1 MKIDD
6 IIKSM
11 ESKLDETNKGLIA
24 DDLGNLIQVSYD
36 HDNEINNMKGK
47 ISTLENDK
55 EKLLTVNGNLLQKI
69 SVEKEEALDPKPKEK
84 NESIEDFNFA
94 SLFDKKGNFIK

>member
-24 DDLGNLIQVSYD
+24 DDFANLIQYGYD
-36 HDNEINNMKGK
+36 SDNNLKDKNDK
-47 ISTLENDK
+47 IEKLQSEK
-55 EKLLTVNGNLLQKI
+55 EKLLIANGNLLQKV
-69 SVEKEEALDPKPKEK
+69 SMEKEEVLNPKNEEPKEDPKE
-84 NESIEDFNFA
+84 FNFA
-94 SLFDKKGNFIK
+94 SLFVNGNWKN

>member
-24 DDLGNLIQVSYD
+24 DDFANLIQFDYD
-36 HDNEINNMKGK
+36 NKNK
-47 ISTLENDK
+47 IDTLEK
-55 EKLLTVNGNLLQKI
+55 EKQSIKNEKERLLLVNGNLLQKI
-69 SVEKEEALDPKPKEK
+69 PMGKEEKNDEPEVTKP
-84 NESIEDFNFA
+84 FNFR
-94 SLFDKKGNFIK
+94 SLFDDKGNIKR

>member
-24 DDLGNLIQVSYD
+24 DDFANLITYSYD
-36 HDNEINNMKGK
+36 TDKTISDKDEMINKLK
-47 ISTLENDK
+47 SDK
-55 EKLLTVNGNLLQKI
+55 EKLLISNGNLLQKI
-69 SVEKEEALDPKPKEK
+69 SAEKDDVLNPSEPKKEEVKQ
-84 NESIEDFNFA
+84 DFNFA
-94 SLFDKKGNFIK
+94 TLFDSKGNFKK

>member
-24 DDLGNLIQVSYD
+24 DDLGNLIQFDYD
-36 HDNEINNMKGK
+36 NKNK
-47 ISTLENDK
+47 IDTLENEKKVLKDEK
-55 EKLLTVNGNLLQKI
+55 EKLLTVNGNLLQKVGVG
-69 SVEKEEALDPKPKEK
+69 STDELNPKKEDKKEA
-84 NESIEDFNFA
+84 IEDFNFA
-94 SLFDKKGNFIK
+94 SLFDKKGNWK

>member
-24 DDLGNLIQVSYD
+24 DDLGNLIQTSYD
-36 HDNEINNMKGK
+36 YDNNIKTRDEEINKLKG
-47 ISTLENDK
+47 EK
-55 EKLLTVNGNLLQKI
+55 EKLLTVNGNLLQK
-69 SVEKEEALDPKPKEK
+69 VGVGYEEDLNPKKEDKK
-84 NESIEDFNFA
+84 ESIEDFNFA
-94 SLFDKKGNFIK
+94 SLFDKKGNWK